1 MGALEATFIVLLVIT
16 TLTIGWFAGLVVF
29 RLYKGQR

>member
-1 MGALEATFIVLLVIT
+1 MGALEGFFIGLLVLT
-16 TLTIGWFAGLVVF
+16 TIAIAWFAGLVVF